1 MTKIVKYE
9 SWLLYSEIDVSQIF
23 KPSRMEK
30 GELIKLMLEYEL
42 FEEKIFWSSDSDFF
56 QNYLEFLY
64 LNGGK
69 NDENDSGNKHSN

>member
-1 MTKIVKYE
+1 MTKIVNYE
-9 SWLLYSEIDVSQIF
+9 SWLLYSELDAFQIF

-56 QNYLEFLY
+56 QSYLDFLY
-64 LNGGK
+64 LKGGK
-69 NDENDSGNKHSN
+69 NDENDLGNKHSN

>member
-1 MTKIVKYE
+1 
-9 SWLLYSEIDVSQIF
+9 
-23 KPSRMEK
+23 MEK

-64 LNGGK
+64 LNGGN
-69 NDENDSGNKHSN
+69 NDENDSGNKH

>member
-1 MTKIVKYE
+1 
-9 SWLLYSEIDVSQIF
+9 
-23 KPSRMEK
+23 MEK

-56 QNYLEFLY
+56 QSYLEFLY

-69 NDENDSGNKHSN
+69 NDDKELGDKDPN

>member
-1 MTKIVKYE
+1 MTILVRNRYTKN
-9 SWLLYSEIDVSQIF
+9 F

-42 FEEKIFWSSDSDFF
+42 FEEKVFWSSDSDFF
-56 QNYLEFLY
+56 QSYLEFLY

-69 NDENDSGNKHSN
+69 NDGNVSKNKHSN

>member
-1 MTKIVKYE
+1 
-9 SWLLYSEIDVSQIF
+9 
-23 KPSRMEK
+23 MEK
-30 GELIKLMLEYEL
+30 GELIKLILDYEL

-69 NDENDSGNKHSN
+69 NDENDSRNKHSN

>member
-1 MTKIVKYE
+1 
-9 SWLLYSEIDVSQIF
+9 
-23 KPSRMEK
+23 MEK

-56 QNYLEFLY
+56 QNYLEFLD

-69 NDENDSGNKHSN
+69 NDENDSGKKDSN

>member
-1 MTKIVKYE
+1 MTT
-9 SWLLYSEIDVSQIF
+9 LLRNRCIPNFLAY
-23 KPSRMEK
+23 KNGK

-56 QNYLEFLY
+56 QSYLEFLY

>member
-1 MTKIVKYE
+1 
-9 SWLLYSEIDVSQIF
+9 
-23 KPSRMEK
+23 MEK

-42 FEEKIFWSSDSDFF
+42 FEERIFWSSDSDFF
-56 QNYLEFLY
+56 QSYLELLY

>member
-1 MTKIVKYE
+1 MYLK
-9 SWLLYSEIDVSQIF
+9 DF

-30 GELIKLMLEYEL
+30 GKLIKLILEYEL
-42 FEEKIFWSSDSDFF
+42 FEEKIFWSSDGEYF

-69 NDENDSGNKHSN
+69 KDENELGEEDSN

>member
-1 MTKIVKYE
+1 
-9 SWLLYSEIDVSQIF
+9 
-23 KPSRMEK
+23 MEK

-56 QNYLEFLY
+56 QSYLEYLY

>member
-1 MTKIVKYE
+1 
-9 SWLLYSEIDVSQIF
+9 
-23 KPSRMEK
+23 MEK

-56 QNYLEFLY
+56 KSYLEFLY

-69 NDENDSGNKHSN
+69 DDENKLGEEDSN

>member
-1 MTKIVKYE
+1 
-9 SWLLYSEIDVSQIF
+9 
-23 KPSRMEK
+23 MEK

-56 QNYLEFLY
+56 QTYLEFLY

-69 NDENDSGNKHSN
+69 NIENEFGSEDYN

>member
-1 MTKIVKYE
+1 MF
-9 SWLLYSEIDVSQIF
+9 QIF

-56 QNYLEFLY
+56 RNYLEFLY

>member
-1 MTKIVKYE
+1 MYLK
-9 SWLLYSEIDVSQIF
+9 DF
-23 KPSRMEK
+23 KTSRMEK
-30 GELIKLMLEYEL
+30 GKLIKLILEYEL

-69 NDENDSGNKHSN
+69 NNENDSGNKHSN

>member
-1 MTKIVKYE
+1 
-9 SWLLYSEIDVSQIF
+9 
-23 KPSRMEK
+23 MEK

-42 FEEKIFWSSDSDFF
+42 FEEKIFWSSDNDFF
-56 QNYLEFLY
+56 QSYLEFLY

>member
-1 MTKIVKYE
+1 MG
-9 SWLLYSEIDVSQIF
+9 
-23 KPSRMEK
+23 K

-69 NDENDSGNKHSN
+69 NDEKHYGNKHSN

>member
-1 MTKIVKYE
+1 
-9 SWLLYSEIDVSQIF
+9 
-23 KPSRMEK
+23 MEK

-56 QNYLEFLY
+56 QNYLEFLH

>member
-1 MTKIVKYE
+1 MYLK
-9 SWLLYSEIDVSQIF
+9 DF

-30 GELIKLMLEYEL
+30 GKLIKLILEYEL
-42 FEEKIFWSSDSDFF
+42 FEDKIFWSCDGEYF

-69 NDENDSGNKHSN
+69 KNENELGEQDSN